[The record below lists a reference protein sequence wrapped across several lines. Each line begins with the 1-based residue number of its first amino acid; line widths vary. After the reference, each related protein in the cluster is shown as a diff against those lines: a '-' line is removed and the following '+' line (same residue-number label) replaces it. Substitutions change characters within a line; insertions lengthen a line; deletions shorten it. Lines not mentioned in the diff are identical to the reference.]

1 MNPERWQ
8 RIDEIL
14 EAVSRL
20 PVDQQ
25 APFVRVA
32 CGEDFSLEQEIHSLL
47 QSQREMQGFLE
58 SPAFEIAAPSLAT
71 ASGPSPEKPPEAIGP
86 YHLVELLGSGGM
98 GEVWK
103 AEQSE
108 PLRRTVAL
116 KLVKAGMDTRAIVA
130 RFDSERQA
138 LALMDHPTIAKVF
151 DAGET
156 PAGRP
161 YFVMEYVPGIPITEY
176 CDLHHLSI
184 TERLSLFLQV
194 CEGVQHAHRKAIIH
208 RDLKPSNVLVEVVD
222 DEPLPKIIDFGL
234 AKAAGPRLS
243 DASLYTEAGSVV
255 GTPAY
260 MSPEQADSN
269 ERLIDTRT
277 DVYSLGIILY
287 ELLVGALPFGIEE
300 LRAGGIEAM
309 LRKIREEEPQ
319 RPSTK
324 ASLLTNAS
332 SISAVKRREEP
343 QSLVRRLKGELDWI
357 TLKAIE
363 KARDHRYG
371 SAAELAADIQRHL
384 TNQPVLAG
392 PPSAAYRAS
401 KFVRRHRLGVAV
413 ASAVALL
420 VIAFTLAITVQARRI
435 SRERDH
441 ANQEAGTAE
450 AVSNFMVELFRVSEP
465 SEARG
470 KTVTAREILDSAS
483 RRIDKDLAKDPVLR
497 ARLLA
502 VMGNVYDNLGLASNA
517 QPLLENALSLQ
528 NQKLGAEHPETLRS
542 GNLLAQALFHQAKH
556 QEAEALARQV
566 YASSLR
572 QLGRTHPDTL
582 RSQGT
587 LAVILEEEAK
597 YTEAETLTR
606 DLLQSAIATLGPD
619 HLDTIRYRNNLVGL
633 MNDHGSYEEAT
644 ALATQ
649 NLQTARNSLGPDH
662 PVTLNVMNALAVV
675 LADAGHFADAEKI
688 QRELLATQRRILG
701 TEHVDTLR
709 SADNLAN
716 FISDQERNSEAEKLY
731 REILPIERRVLG
743 SDHPETLRAMESLAI
758 SLFEQ
763 HRYSEAEALL
773 REVLAIRR
781 REYGKHPFT
790 ANAAYNLACA
800 LALQNRRN
808 EAFSILHEAI
818 EDGLPTKMV
827 LHIEEDTDLKSLHG
841 DPRFPAAVA
850 AARKN
855 AELSAK

>member
-1 MNPERWQ
+1 VNPERWQ

-14 EAVSRL
+14 EAVSHL
-20 PVDQQ
+20 PADQQ
-25 APFVRVA
+25 DSFLRSA
-32 CGEDFSLEQEIHSLL
+32 CGEDFSLEQEVRSLL
-47 QSQREMQGFLE
+47 HSQREMQGFLE
-58 SPAFEIAAPSLAT
+58 SPAFEIAAPSLAS
-71 ASGPSPEKPPEAIGP
+71 ASRPSPDSPAEAIGP

-116 KLVKAGMDTRAIVA
+116 KLVKAGMDTRAIIA

-161 YFVMEYVPGIPITEY
+161 YFVMEYVPGVPITEY
-176 CDLHHLSI
+176 CDLHQLGI

-222 DEPLPKIIDFGL
+222 DKPLPKIIDFGL
-234 AKAAGPRLS
+234 AKAAGPQLA

-309 LRKIREEEPQ
+309 LRKIREEEPK

-324 ASLLTNAS
+324 ASSLTTDS
-332 SISAVKRREEP
+332 SDSAIKRNEEP
-343 QSLVRRLKGELDWI
+343 QSLVRRLRGELDWI

-363 KARDHRYG
+363 KARDRRYG

-401 KFVRRHRLGVAV
+401 KFVRRHQVGVAV
-413 ASAVALL
+413 ASAIALL
-420 VIAFTLAITVQARRI
+420 IVAFTITTTIQARRI
-435 SRERDH
+435 AHERDH
-441 ANQEAGTAE
+441 ANEEARTAE

-470 KTVTAREILDSAS
+470 KTVTAREILDSAT
-483 RRIDKDLAKDPVLR
+483 RRIEKDLATDPVLR
-497 ARLLA
+497 ARLMA
-502 VMGNVYDNLGLASNA
+502 VMGNVYDNLGLDSSA
-517 QPLLENALSLQ
+517 QPLLQNALSLQ
-528 NQKLGAEHPETLRS
+528 SQKLGAEHPETLRS

-556 QEAEALARQV
+556 QEAEVLARQV
-566 YASSLR
+566 YASTLR

-587 LAVILEEEAK
+587 LAVILEEEAN
-597 YTEAETLTR
+597 YTEAEGLTR
-606 DLLQSAIATLGPD
+606 DLLQSAISVLGSD

-633 MNDHGSYEEAT
+633 MNDRGRYAEAT

-649 NLQTARNSLGPDH
+649 NLQTARDSLGPDH

-688 QRELLATQRRILG
+688 QRELLANQRRILG

-758 SLFEQ
+758 TLFEQ

-773 REVLAIRR
+773 REVLTIRR

-808 EAFSILHEAI
+808 EAFSVLHEAI

-850 AARKN
+850 AARKS

>member
-14 EAVSRL
+14 EAVSHL
-20 PVDQQ
+20 PADQEDS
-25 APFVRVA
+25 FLRST
-32 CGEDFSLEQEIHSLL
+32 CGEDFSLEQEIRSLL
-47 QSQREMQGFLE
+47 HSQREMQGFLE
-58 SPAFEIAAPSLAT
+58 SPAFEIAAPSLAS
-71 ASGPSPEKPPEAIGP
+71 ASRPSPEKPPEAIGP

-116 KLVKAGMDTRAIVA
+116 KLVKAGMDTRAIIA

-138 LALMDHPTIAKVF
+138 LALMDHPTIARVF

-161 YFVMEYVPGIPITEY
+161 YFVMEYVPGLPITEY
-176 CDLHHLSI
+176 CDLHQLGI

-222 DEPLPKIIDFGL
+222 DKPLPKIIDFGL
-234 AKAAGPRLS
+234 AKAAGPRLA
-243 DASLYTEAGSVV
+243 DASLYTQAGSVV

-269 ERLIDTRT
+269 ECLIDTRT

-324 ASLLTNAS
+324 ASSTAS
-332 SISAVKRREEP
+332 SDSASKRNEEP

-363 KARDHRYG
+363 KARDRRYG

-401 KFVRRHRLGVAV
+401 KFVRRHQFGVAV
-413 ASAVALL
+413 ASAVVLL
-420 VIAFTLAITVQARRI
+420 IVAFTISTTIQARRI
-435 SRERDH
+435 AHERDH
-441 ANQEAGTAE
+441 ANQEARTAD

-502 VMGNVYDNLGLASNA
+502 VMGNVYDNLGLASSA
-517 QPLLENALSLQ
+517 QPLLQNALSLQ
-528 NQKLGAEHPETLRS
+528 TQQLGAEHPETLRS
-542 GNLLAQALFHQAKH
+542 ANLLAQALFHQARH
-556 QEAEALARQV
+556 QEAETLARQV

-597 YTEAETLTR
+597 YTEAEALTR
-606 DLLQSAIATLGPD
+606 NLLQSAISVLGPD
-619 HLDTIRYRNNLVGL
+619 HIDTIRYRSSLVGL

-644 ALATQ
+644 SLATQ

-662 PVTLNVMNALAVV
+662 PVTLSVMNALAVV
-675 LADAGHFADAEKI
+675 LADAGHFADAEKT

-701 TEHVDTLR
+701 PEHVDTLR

-758 SLFEQ
+758 TLFEQ

-773 REVLAIRR
+773 REVLTTRR

-808 EAFSILHEAI
+808 EAFSVLHEAI
-818 EDGLPTKMV
+818 EDGLPAKMV

-841 DPRFPAAVA
+841 DRRFPVAVA
-850 AARKN
+850 AARKS
-855 AELSAK
+855 AELSAR

>member
-20 PVDQQ
+20 PADQQ
-25 APFVRVA
+25 AGFVRVA

-47 QSQREMQGFLE
+47 ESQREMQGFLE
-58 SPAFEIAAPSLAT
+58 SPAFEIAAPSLAS
-71 ASGPSPEKPPEAIGP
+71 AMKPSREKPPEAIGP

-116 KLVKAGMDTRAIVA
+116 KLVKAGMDTGAIVA

-161 YFVMEYVPGIPITEY
+161 YFVMEYVPGLPITEY

-194 CEGVQHAHRKAIIH
+194 CEGVQHAHRKGIIH

-234 AKAAGPRLS
+234 AKAAGPRLA
-243 DASLYTEAGSVV
+243 DASLYTDAGSVV

-287 ELLVGALPFGIEE
+287 QLLVGAPPFSVEE
-300 LRAGGIEAM
+300 LRAGGVEAM

-324 ASLLTNAS
+324 ASSLGAAS
-332 SISAVKRREEP
+332 KDSAIKRKEEP
-343 QSLVRRLKGELDWI
+343 QSLVRHLRGELDWI
-357 TLKAIE
+357 TLKALE
-363 KARDHRYG
+363 KDRDRRYG
-371 SAAELAADIQRHL
+371 SPAELAADIERHIA
-384 TNQPVLAG
+384 NQPVLAG

-401 KFVRRHRLGVAV
+401 KFVRRHQLGVAV

-420 VIAFTLAITVQARRI
+420 IVAFAITTTIQATRI
-435 SRERDH
+435 AHERDH
-441 ANQEAGTAE
+441 AHQEARIAD

-470 KTVTAREILDSAS
+470 KTITAREILDSAS
-483 RRIDKDLAKDPVLR
+483 RRIDKDLASDPVLR
-497 ARLLA
+497 ARLMT
-502 VMGNVYDNLGLASNA
+502 VMGSVYDNLGLASSA
-517 QPLLENALSLQ
+517 QPLLENAFSSQ
-528 NQKLGAEHPETLRS
+528 NQELGGQHPETLRS
-542 GNLLAQALFHQAKH
+542 GNLLALALFHQAKH
-556 QEAEALARQV
+556 QKAEALARQV

-572 QLGRTHPDTL
+572 ELGRTHPDTL

-597 YTEAETLTR
+597 YTEAEALTR
-606 DLLQSAIATLGPD
+606 DLLQSAISVLGPD

-633 MNDHGSYEEAT
+633 MNDRGRYEEAT

-649 NLQTARNSLGPDH
+649 NLQTARNSLGQDH
-662 PVTLNVMNALAVV
+662 PVTLNVMNGLAVV

-701 TEHVDTLR
+701 PEHVDSLR

-758 SLFEQ
+758 TLFEQ

-773 REVLAIRR
+773 REVLTIRR

-808 EAFSILHEAI
+808 EAFSVLQEAI
-818 EDGLPTKMV
+818 DDGLPTKMV

-850 AARKN
+850 AARK
-855 AELSAK
+855 SVDPSDK